1 MEGCAGGR
9 VPYTAD
15 RRNFCSICGVTV
27 EAARAPTLLIVSSIT
42 DFLRYDCACTLCH
55 SHVDSYRQENV
66 TVLSHM
72 FNLKYKSNEQGFW
85 QNTENDIFSFCS
97 IIFIV
102 LLWKRIVS
110 QTYSTVP
117 KLGSSAIKDRRDVLK
132 VVAHF
137 TTVFRHITRFI
148 FVRLNNEAQI
158 GQNLR
163 TI

>member
-85 QNTENDIFSFCS
+85 QNTENDIFSFLQYYIYCVAMKTDC
-97 IIFIV
+97 ITNIFNGTKIG
-102 LLWKRIVS
+102 RIS
-110 QTYSTVP
+110 Y
-117 KLGSSAIKDRRDVLK
+117 
-132 VVAHF
+132 
-137 TTVFRHITRFI
+137 
-148 FVRLNNEAQI
+148 
-158 GQNLR
+158 
-163 TI
+163 